1 MYVHNHQNFQNIS
14 RLEASID
21 KYSRQLDDQKKI
33 IVEWETKY
41 NNLLEDLQKLRQEM
55 QERKGHEMLE
65 MYMRNKDLERKVLY
79 QDQGQLHT
87 TKTMILMKNELDNMK
102 NALLLSCEIIQQNY
116 LLMRA
121 NKYTMD
127 VNMKQKYQKL
137 VKLVEGKANIK
148 FADEDQ
154 EDSFESLSKIRA
166 LDFGMGIGVIGGKR
180 LQEADDVIN
189 RNPAKRKKLIM
200 DDGVPPVPLFAPS
213 DPNATQ
219 ILSGIEPLEIATNGP
234 EGGLGAEINH
244 TFRVPSV
251 LTEQKNNVPGPSVHL
266 AKNFKLKS
274 SPKRFNKVTSNE
286 NKRTSPY
293 RMKKSPKTIRKYAP
307 VNKGTN
313 WCFQDSKRM
322 F

>member
-1 MYVHNHQNFQNIS
+1 
-14 RLEASID
+14 
-21 KYSRQLDDQKKI
+21 
-33 IVEWETKY
+33 
-41 NNLLEDLQKLRQEM
+41 
-55 QERKGHEMLE
+55 
-65 MYMRNKDLERKVLY
+65 
-79 QDQGQLHT
+79 
-87 TKTMILMKNELDNMK
+87 MILMKNELDNMK

-127 VNMKQKYQKL
+127 VNMKRKYQKL

-148 FADEDQ
+148 FADEEQ

-219 ILSGIEPLEIATNGP
+219 ILSGIEPLESATNEP
-234 EGGLGAEINH
+234 EGGLGTEMNH

-286 NKRTSPY
+286 NKRISPY
-293 RMKKSPKTIRKYAP
+293 RMKKSPKTIRKHAP
-307 VNKGTN
+307 VNKGISHPALQGRLEKKESVVQKF
-313 WCFQDSKRM
+313 WK
-322 F
+322 